1 MAKEKKLTQNYAG
14 VMALLEEKVSRE
26 QGMTP
31 EEVKDWT
38 IIITNGE
45 ITFKLDKTEK

>member
-14 VMALLEEKVSRE
+14 VIALLEEKVARE
-26 QGMTP
+26 LGMTP
-31 EEVKDWT
+31 EEVKDLT

-45 ITFKLDKTEK
+45 VTFNLNKKEK